1 MIYFLT
7 ATNDL
12 WADELEDTTEHTN
25 KQIDECMGVAGF
37 HRGVQFHHGSEA
49 SLTRTVGKRWD
60 PRTIQQPAP
69 TTATAPTNFLNLKS
83 KTQNHLTALAEGDDE
98 EEEEVDPEG
107 QPQGQPQPF
116 MENGP
121 PRSAVA
127 GQSFLIKN
135 TPLDGS
141 DAYIGRHTA
150 LERLGPLGEHNL
162 DKVNARFAA
171 EPLLYS
177 T

>member
-1 MIYFLT
+1 M
-7 ATNDL
+7 
-12 WADELEDTTEHTN
+12 TEHTN

-37 HRGVQFHHGSEA
+37 HRGVQFHRGSEA

-60 PRTIQQPAP
+60 PRTIE
-69 TTATAPTNFLNLKS
+69 TEGVSTAPTNFLN
-83 KTQNHLTALAEGDDE
+83 LAEGDDE

-107 QPQGQPQPF
+107 QPEGQPQPF

-162 DKVNARFAA
+162 DKVNARSAA

>member
-1 MIYFLT
+1 M
-7 ATNDL
+7 
-12 WADELEDTTEHTN
+12 TEHTN

-37 HRGVQFHHGSEA
+37 HRGVQFHHGSQA

-60 PRTIQQPAP
+60 PRTIE
-69 TTATAPTNFLNLKS
+69 TKGGSTAPTNFLNLKS
-83 KTQNHLTALAEGDDE
+83 KTQSHLTSLAEGDDDDDDDD
-98 EEEEVDPEG
+98 EVDPEG
-107 QPQGQPQPF
+107 QPEGQPQPF

-171 EPLLYS
+171 DSTAVVYS